1 MHKFQGESER
11 RDSGQFG
18 LPAGFSAGF
27 KEAMNPKFRSG
38 VQPIACVS
46 EAVLYKKVLLKSN
59 FYIFVIDGGVGRV
72 SFSVYNPLEYNRYYA
87 YFNDVRS
94 WHICCTRLRIGVAV

>member
-1 MHKFQGESER
+1 LNKFRGESER

-18 LPAGFSAGF
+18 LPAGFSPGF

-46 EAVLYKKVLLKSN
+46 EAVLYKIVLLMTNYYS
-59 FYIFVIDGGVGRV
+59 YVIYGGVGRV
-72 SFSVYNPLEYNRYYA
+72 SFPIYNPLEYNRYYA